1 MSNEYK
7 PTYVDNTD
15 NSISTME
22 GTDTISF
29 CKTGTKINTLS
40 AKNVAH
46 KKTGEDLNLCAFNNS
61 NFNPVIT
68 INNNHSD
75 CRITTNLNVN
85 GNVNI
90 NNNLIIPTHNNSNLL
105 SNVKG
110 SIYFNTTE
118 NMYEGYVGADPG
130 QGWQPLGGF
139 SKTKDAVIH
148 KNLNVIGNINLTNEG
163 MIKTTGIGSFG
174 SITTTGPIT
183 TNNQDINAGS
193 GTVTANKFSGT
204 ATKVEITNHN
214 TDGNHYIPL
223 TLGNGPGNYQLY
235 GDNNLYYNPSSN
247 TLYAGTFSG
256 TISASNISGSIS
268 ANSAGYAS
276 NLTVNNWSNYGG
288 GSNHHYVLFANG
300 YTGGNYTIKG
310 NSSLYYTPS
319 NNRLHC
325 TCWYALHS
333 SAGYSLVDTTS
344 QQQLSGKRF
353 SGSHPTGFS
362 GGYWMEQ
369 LAHATYHGA
378 TPRSY
383 TFNGGSFTVNYDGAV
398 LYQSSTN
405 HYQNDYNLGGTSP
418 QRAAHPPEY
427 YVATLCAI
435 FQKSIH
441 IEENLY
447 VGCDKR
453 NKHNIKEINDSL
465 ALDIL
470 RKINVYTFYFND
482 VLSKPYKKQFNV
494 LAQDVEK
501 ILPAA
506 VSKHKGYLAN
516 IMKVVK
522 VQFIDIEDNKTKMI
536 VETPI
541 EEIVD
546 GINVKFC
553 CLYGEDNEFNNVE
566 ELVSTSNRKLN
577 LDKLKLKCI
586 ENNNTF
592 ITDRI
597 DNWQKYTTIVCYGTE
612 DIVLSV
618 DKQIIYSLCHSGIQ
632 ELDRQQI
639 ADKERIT
646 NLETKANTL
655 ETANQQQQTKINT
668 LETEVSILKTENA
681 ELKSIIDK
689 LKRANSFEEFKN
701 SL

>member
-1 MSNEYK
+1 MSNFSNYK
-7 PTYVDNTD
+7 KFENVGIRSSNDTLIVMDSSNNNISLHSSDGGDDNVD
-15 NSISTME
+15 
-22 GTDTISF
+22 
-29 CKTGTKINTLS
+29 TLS
-40 AKNVAH
+40 IKNIIN
-46 KKTGEDLNLCAFNNS
+46 KSQNEDLNLSSLNGTTI
-61 NFNPVIT
+61 NPVIT
-68 INNNHSD
+68 INNNHGD
-75 CRITTNLNVN
+75 CRIKTNLNVI
-85 GNVNI
+85 GNLNI
-90 NNNLIIPTHNNSNLL
+90 TKNLIIPTHSKTSNLL
-105 SNVKG
+105 ANIEG
-110 SIYFNTTE
+110 SIYYNTSE
-118 NMYEGYVGADPG
+118 NMYEGYS
-130 QGWQPLGGF
+130 QTEGWQPLGGF

-174 SITTTGPIT
+174 SITTTGNSSFNSITTTGSINTSSYINCQSIT

-193 GTVTANKFSGT
+193 GTVTANTFSGNATT
-204 ATKVEITNHN
+204 ATKLANIVTIGGVNF
-214 TDGNHYIPL
+214 DG
-223 TLGNGPGNYQLY
+223 
-235 GDNNLYYNPSSN
+235 
-247 TLYAGTFSG
+247 
-256 TISASNISGSIS
+256 SGSINLPGVNTTGTQNTSGS
-268 ANSAGYAS
+268 ANTITGTVSTSKVTGLGNASVNYAYRAAVRHAS
-276 NLTVNNWSNYGG
+276 GAT
-288 GSNHHYVLFANG
+288 
-300 YTGGNYTIKG
+300 
-310 NSSLYYTPS
+310 
-319 NNRLHC
+319 
-325 TCWYALHS
+325 
-333 SAGYSLVDTTS
+333 LVDTSS

-362 GGYWMEQ
+362 SGYNMSQE
-369 LAHATYHGA
+369 AAPAG
-378 TPRSY
+378 RKSY
-383 TFNGGSFTVNYDGAV
+383 IFNGGSFTVNYDGQV
-398 LYQSSTN
+398 LYQSGTSEE
-405 HYQNDYNLGGTSP
+405 HDDYNLGGSSTS
-418 QRAAHPPEY
+418 RTDYPELY
-427 YVATLCAI
+427 YNATLCAI

-447 VGCDKR
+447 IGCDKR

-482 VLSKPYKKQFNV
+482 VLAKPYKKQFNV
-494 LAQDVEK
+494 LAQEVKK
-501 ILPAA
+501 ILPEA

-553 CLYGEDNEFNNVE
+553 CLYEDNEFNNVE

-655 ETANQQQQTKINT
+655 EIANQQQQTKINT
-668 LETEVSILKTENA
+668 LETEVSTLKTENT
-681 ELKSIIDK
+681 ELKLIIDK
-689 LKRANSFEEFKN
+689 LKTANSFEEFKQTF
-701 SL
+701 